1 METRKERYRRYRE
14 EIKQMRDD
22 AFPNAPIKRLRS
34 LSEQDLEIL
43 ERAERASSAISFGD
57 ILQSA
62 EGKEAPAFTKKRVSP
77 YHAYQKRRW
86 IGIGIKTL
94 ALLVTIALFLIWYFS
109 IAARS

>member
-22 AFPNAPIKRLRS
+22 AFPNAQNFCNFADVIESQPS
-34 LSEQDLEIL
+34 LGFRQPM
-43 ERAERASSAISFGD
+43 AS
-57 ILQSA
+57 

-77 YHAYQKRRW
+77 YRAYQKRRW